1 MRIAVINETS
11 AADRNADILRAL
23 DGRGFKVINAGMT
36 RNGATPEL
44 SYIHTGLMTAILL
57 NLNRVDLVVG
67 GCGTGQGFLISAT
80 QYPGVVCGH
89 LLTPLDAWLF
99 TQINGGNCIS
109 LALNQGYGWAA
120 DINLRFIFDR
130 IFSVERG
137 AGYPPY
143 RAEPQREYRTKLEDV
158 SAMTHRALAEI
169 IRTLP
174 EDVVL
179 PAIEYPGMRELIAVD
194 SIADTALRDAFLER
208 FAARSF
214 ATRGQAV

>member
-1 MRIAVINETS
+1 MRIADINETS

-23 DGRGFKVINAGMT
+23 DGRGLDVINAGMA

-44 SYIHTGLMTAILL
+44 SYIHTGLMTAMLL
-57 NLNRVDLVVG
+57 NLNRVDFVVG
-67 GCGTGQGFLISAT
+67 GCGTGQGYLTSVM
-80 QYPGVVCGH
+80 QYPGVFCGH
-89 LLTPLDAWLF
+89 ILNDLDAWLF

-120 DINLRFIFDR
+120 DVNLRFIFDR